1 MTEKDEVIR
10 KLEVALRY
18 VDYHANN
25 CRDQINDALI
35 ALRAMTLASE
45 LQLKLAED
53 VAEAKRSLGPNAQVA
68 FEIVAGPAGV
78 VGCYSVGLGSK
89 HSHTMDVHGR
99 GASLQAAIQQ
109 AKGR

>member
-10 KLEVALRY
+10 LLDVALRGSDKDTLR
-18 VDYHANN
+18 VATAE
-25 CRDQINDALI
+25 ALS
-35 ALRAMTLASE
+35 LLKTMTLASE